1 MQEAQVLVLDGPDGK
16 DLGGVDAGAHDPQPH
31 LVRVRGRGRGRGR
44 SRGRVR
50 GRNRVRVRVRVRVRT
65 SESFVTRMGCSSEI

>member
-31 LVRVRGRGRGRGR
+31 LVRARGRGGGGGRGR

-50 GRNRVRVRVRVRVRT
+50 GRGRVRVRVRVRV
-65 SESFVTRMGCSSEI
+65 G

>member
-31 LVRVRGRGRGRGR
+31 LVRVRVRGRGGGRNRVRGGGR
-44 SRGRVR
+44 NRVRGGGRNR
-50 GRNRVRVRVRVRVRT
+50 GRNRVRVRVRAPP
-65 SESFVTRMGCSSEI
+65 SLS